1 MTTDLV
7 PAANLDALD
16 ALDDTARE
24 MAVTRMLT
32 EARSWLAHAVEATGP
47 AEIATFKAQMATVAE
62 ATKQLGLSKE
72 IQFDAQE
79 MVRRAERGVSLAV
92 REAQQ
97 RGDIARP
104 HEGTGPRSDYV
115 RGGQVVH
122 VDPLP
127 NTKKM
132 SAGEFYSNGQQWSD
146 SHSMADA
153 TDEEFDEALAKAK
166 GEGNLSRA
174 NVVRKIKSEAGPTT
188 RDQRADLIAN
198 LADQGYSSRQMA
210 TKVGVRDDRV
220 REIAR
225 DYSIDIP
232 ADRIIGRSRRVD
244 STDVVRNIVIGYE
257 NALAGDSAINWSDV
271 DPSEAEE
278 WVSSLTES
286 IRNASDFRKKIKELT
301 RD

>member
-1 MTTDLV
+1 
-7 PAANLDALD
+7 
-16 ALDDTARE
+16 
-24 MAVTRMLT
+24 
-32 EARSWLAHAVEATGP
+32 
-47 AEIATFKAQMATVAE
+47 
-62 ATKQLGLSKE
+62 
-72 IQFDAQE
+72 
-79 MVRRAERGVSLAV
+79 
-92 REAQQ
+92 
-97 RGDIARP
+97 
-104 HEGTGPRSDYV
+104 
-115 RGGQVVH
+115 
-122 VDPLP
+122 
-127 NTKKM
+127 M